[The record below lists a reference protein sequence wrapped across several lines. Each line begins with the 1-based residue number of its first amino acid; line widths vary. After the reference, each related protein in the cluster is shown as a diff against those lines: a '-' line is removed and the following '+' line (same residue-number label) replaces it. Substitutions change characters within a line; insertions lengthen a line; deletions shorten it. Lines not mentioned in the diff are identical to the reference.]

1 MQKLIMTILFK
12 TIISV
17 LNIYK
22 QVNKQQNTKIKKLLN
37 SKNLIS
43 LRSCIFIM
51 FDKKYLF
58 TIFTTVY

>member
-51 FDKKYLF
+51 FDKQYLF